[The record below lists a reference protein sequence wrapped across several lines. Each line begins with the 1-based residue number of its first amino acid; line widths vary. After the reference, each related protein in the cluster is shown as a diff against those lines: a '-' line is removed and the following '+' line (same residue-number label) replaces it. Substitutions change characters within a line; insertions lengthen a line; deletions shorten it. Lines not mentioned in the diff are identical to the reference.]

1 MKKKIVLSLL
11 LFFTAVILWQGKVI
25 LYGIGQLKG
34 QLHIVNNAIEVS
46 TVIENQ
52 ATPDSIRKKLLF
64 IEDVRRYAMDSLSLK
79 NSDNYTT
86 YYDQQDKPAIWVI
99 TACEPFRMKAYEW
112 KFPFLGSLS
121 YKGYFIK
128 EKGYPE
134 VQRLRRAGYDV
145 EYNPAGGWS
154 TLGWFRDPIL
164 SRMLRRNE
172 GQLAELI
179 IHELTHATI
188 YISSDVDFNENL
200 ATFVGEKGAEKFLRQ
215 RYGVSSIQYQQYINE
230 LHDEQLFG
238 EFMVKACKEL
248 DAFYQQMPDT
258 ISLKEKFLMKYRKI
272 ADMVQGIDQLDLKH
286 PERYHYN
293 LPKEKL
299 PDNTFFMSYQR
310 YRGNLSD
317 LDSIY
322 RSAADDI
329 PNLIKEIKSRP
340 SFGS

>member
-1 MKKKIVLSLL
+1 MKKKIILSLL
-11 LFFTAVILWQGKVI
+11 LLLTALILWQGNLI

-34 QLHIVNNAIEVS
+34 QLHIVNNATEVS
-46 TVIENQ
+46 KVIEDP
-52 ATPDSIRKKLLF
+52 ATPDSIRKKLLY
-64 IEDVRRYAMDSLSLK
+64 IDEVRRYAMDSLSLK

-86 YYDQQDKPAIWVI
+86 YYDQKDKPAIWVI

-112 KFPFLGSLS
+112 NFPFLGSLS
-121 YKGYFIK
+121 YKGFFIK

-134 VQRLRRAGYDV
+134 FQRLRQAGYDV
-145 EYNPAGGWS
+145 DYNPAGGWS

-188 YISSDVDFNENL
+188 YIRSDVDFNENL
-200 ATFVGEKGAEKFLRQ
+200 ATFVGEKGAAKFLRQ
-215 RYGVSSIQYQQYINE
+215 RFGVSSIQYQQYMNE

-238 EFMVKACKEL
+238 EFMVKSCKEL
-248 DAFYQQMPDT
+248 DRFYSKMPKG
-258 ISLKEKFLMKYRKI
+258 ISIKEKQLLKYRKI
-272 ADMVQGIDQLDLKH
+272 AEIVLRINQLGLKN
-286 PERYHYN
+286 PERFSYS
-293 LPKEKL
+293 LPKDKL

-310 YRGNLSD
+310 YRGSLSD

-322 RSAADDI
+322 RSASEDI
-329 PNLIKEIKSRP
+329 PSLLKEVRSRP
-340 SFGS
+340 